1 MDQAGDRADPV
12 TPPRRALR
20 KEVARHGETG
30 GFPSKKWRM
39 TEATPLTVLMVSGD
53 RGGGSAMRTLLQE
66 GGAPDWNLVVA
77 GSAEDARERLYGG
90 RVGAVLL
97 DGTRLWDRP
106 SEMVRLLVDDA
117 GGVPI
122 LVLGRGEEDCPP
134 AVCIEAG
141 AQDCLVRETLS
152 GPMLVHAIRF
162 AVERKRWEGE
172 RRAGVAALHE
182 SETRFRTA
190 LRHAPIG
197 MALVALDGRFLEV
210 NRALC
215 RIVGYDEEELLGL
228 TFQEITHPEDV
239 EPDLAQARRLLEGE
253 IPVYE
258 LEKRYIHREG
268 RTVWVLLTGS
278 IVRDAEGRPMYYIAQ
293 VQDITARKET
303 EDAIRFL
310 GEAGQVLASSLDDEK
325 TLRTLAQLA
334 VPRLA
339 DWCVVELREGNWMQP
354 VEGVAADP
362 ATEALLLEMWARYPA
377 EPGSMRHPLG
387 RVLQGGRPI
396 LWPQVRQDM
405 LKEIARD
412 ERHLH
417 MLMEIAPASM
427 MMVPLTSRGRTF
439 GALTFGRS
447 KSGRRYGP
455 QDLATAEDL
464 AYTAALTIDNAF
476 LLQEA
481 RQRTPA
487 QGREKTVHAGA
498 HAGAAL
504 GTTSGS
510 SPTLQP
516 RGKPVRVLIVHEQ
529 PLLRRGIA
537 DVLAAEPWVEVAGEA
552 ASGEEAVASVDEIR
566 PDAVVM
572 KLTGGEIGGVEATR
586 RISTAHPET
595 RVLLL
600 TGLEG
605 TPVAE
610 ALGAGASACMS
621 SAATAEQLVAA
632 LQTAMHGGLVLD
644 PVTGALPASAR
655 GDAAPA
661 PLDRLSP
668 QEREVLSLAARGFTA
683 VQIGKKVFL
692 SPKTV
697 ETYRSRAMRKLGLES
712 RADLVALAVRSGLL
726 AV

>member
-1 MDQAGDRADPV
+1 MDKARDRADPV
-12 TPPRRALR
+12 IPPRRALR
-20 KEVARHGETG
+20 KEVAHRGETG
-30 GFPSKKWRM
+30 VFPFEKWRM
-39 TEATPLTVLMVSGD
+39 TEATTFTVLMVSGD
-53 RGGGSAMRTLLQE
+53 RGGGGAMRTLLQE
-66 GGAPDWNLVVA
+66 GGAPDWNLVVV

-90 RVGAVLL
+90 RVGAVLV
-97 DGTRLWDRP
+97 DGTRLEDRP
-106 SEMVRLLVDDA
+106 SEVVRELVDDA

-122 LVLGRGEEDCPP
+122 LVLGRGEDECPP

-141 AQDCLVRETLS
+141 AQDCLVRETLT
-152 GPMLVHAIRF
+152 GPTLVHAIRF

-197 MALVALDGRFLEV
+197 MALVALDGRFMEV

-268 RTVWVLLTGS
+268 RHVWVLLTGS
-278 IVRDAEGRPMYYIAQ
+278 IVRDTEGRPMYYIAQ
-293 VQDITARKET
+293 VQDITARKEM

-310 GEAGQVLASSLDDEK
+310 GEAGQVLASSLGDEK

-339 DWCVVELREGNWMQP
+339 DWCVVELREGKGMQP

-362 ATEALLLEMWARYPA
+362 AVEALLLEMWARYPA

-396 LWPQVRQDM
+396 LWPHVRQDM

-417 MLMEIAPASM
+417 MLMEIAPASL

-464 AYTAALTIDNAF
+464 AYTAALTIDNAL

-481 RQRTPA
+481 RQRAPA
-487 QGREKTVHAGA
+487 QDREKRTHAGTD
-498 HAGAAL
+498 AGAP
-504 GTTSGS
+504 SGG
-510 SPTLQP
+510 SPMLQP
-516 RGKPVRVLIVHEQ
+516 PGKPVRVLIVHEQ

-572 KLTGGEIGGVEATR
+572 KLTGGEIGGLEATR
-586 RISTAHPET
+586 RIATAHPET

-610 ALGAGASACMS
+610 ALGAGASACLS

-632 LQTAMHGGLVLD
+632 LHAAMHGGLVLD
-644 PVTGALPASAR
+644 PVTRALPASAR
-655 GDAAPA
+655 GGAAPA

-668 QEREVLSLAARGFTA
+668 QEREVISLAARGFTA

-697 ETYRSRAMRKLGLES
+697 ETYRSRAMRKLGLDT